1 MIKLRSNH
9 SMRNLQTIFILEE
22 SMDSCV
28 DLDMVVEAIM
38 DGNAQSAHDHMLR
51 LLHTELSQI
60 SSEFLPKSYIRFC
73 GLSNSKGYDEIKT
86 DIQNNR
92 ITLSNP
98 FKFNDPMDPILKVW
112 VNMQKKE
119 QPQKTNKELFKIAKN
134 ALKNLRICCMAD
146 SRTLGDNAP
155 LMWSH
160 YADGHKGIAI
170 KYKVTKEALERYN
183 DAEHLLRLC
192 PVRYRDHKELNHYIT
207 IDNALLAKG
216 SCWEYESEH
225 RLLYFSTEDGEFKPN
240 DAEEKASP
248 KRKDF
253 ISLDGFEIEEI
264 YLGALIDSNKESE
277 IKQIAKSIGVS
288 AFKMRY
294 DDSDITKLKAD
305 KLYL

>member
-1 MIKLRSNH
+1 
-9 SMRNLQTIFILEE
+9 MRNLQTIFILKD
-22 SMDSCV
+22 SMEPCM
-28 DLDMVVEAIM
+28 DLDMVVEAIC
-38 DGNAQSAHDHMLR
+38 DGDAKSAHDHMLR

-60 SSEFLPKSYIRFC
+60 SSESLPKSYMRFC
-73 GLSNSKGYDEIKT
+73 GLSKGYEEIKA

-112 VNMQKKE
+112 INMQKNGQQGK
-119 QPQKTNKELFKIAKN
+119 KDKKLFKTARK
-134 ALKNLRICCMAD
+134 ALMNLRICCMAD
-146 SRTLGDNAP
+146 SITLGANAP

-170 KYKVTKEALERYN
+170 KYKVTKEALERYY
-183 DAEHLLRLC
+183 DDEHMLRLC

-225 RLLYFSTEDGEFKPN
+225 RLLYFSTDDGEFETN
-240 DAEEKASP
+240 DAAKDSP

-253 ISLDGFEIEEI
+253 ISLDGFEVEGF
-264 YLGALIDSNKESE
+264 YLGALIDSKKESE
-277 IKQIAKSIGVS
+277 LRQIAKSIGVS
-288 AFKMRY
+288 VFKMRY

>member
-1 MIKLRSNH
+1 
-9 SMRNLQTIFILEE
+9 MRNLQTIFILEE
-22 SMDSCV
+22 SMDPCM
-28 DLDMVVEAIM
+28 DLDMVVEAIK
-38 DGNAQSAHDHMLR
+38 DGNAQSAHEHMLR
-51 LLHTELSQI
+51 LLHSELSQI
-60 SSEFLPKSYIRFC
+60 SSEFLPQSYMRFC

-92 ITLSNP
+92 ITLSSP
-98 FKFNDPMDPILKVW
+98 FKFNDPMDPILRVW
-112 VNMQKKE
+112 INMQKKE
-119 QPQKTNKELFKIAKN
+119 QLKKTNKKLFKVAKN

-146 SRTLGDNAP
+146 SITLGANAP

-160 YADGHKGIAI
+160 YADKHKGIAI
-170 KYKVTKEALERYN
+170 KYKITKGALERYN
-183 DAEHLLRLC
+183 DAKHLLRLC
-192 PVRYRDHKELNHYIT
+192 PVRYRNYKELSHYIT

-264 YLGALIDSNKESE
+264 YLGALIDSKKESE
-277 IKQIAKSIGVS
+277 VKQIAKSIGVS
-288 AFKMRY
+288 VFKMRY